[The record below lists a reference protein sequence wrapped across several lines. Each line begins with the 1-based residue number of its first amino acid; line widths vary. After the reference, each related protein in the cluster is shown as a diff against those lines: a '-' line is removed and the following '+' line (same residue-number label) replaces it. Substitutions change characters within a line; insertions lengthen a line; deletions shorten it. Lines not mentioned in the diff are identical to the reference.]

1 MSDIDIN
8 RVQQNIKELQDQNA
22 IDFQQWELLTQ
33 EIEKVKEDIEIRQR
47 NLNLLFKKINS
58 DIEKLKEKVNS
69 LS

>member
-22 IDFQQWELLTQ
+22 IDFQNYKLVAQ
-33 EIEKVKEDIEIRQR
+33 EIKAIKEDIEIRQR
-47 NLNLLFKKINS
+47 NINLLFKKINS
-58 DIEKLKEKVNS
+58 DIENLKEKVNS

>member
-1 MSDIDIN
+1 MSDIDNN

-22 IDFQQWELLTQ
+22 IDFQQWKRLGQ
-33 EIEKVKEDIEIRQR
+33 EIEKIKEDIEIRQR
-47 NLNLLFKKINS
+47 NLDLLFKKINS

>member
-8 RVQQNIKELQDQNA
+8 RVLQNIEELQDQNA
-22 IDFQQWELLTQ
+22 IDFQHWELLTH

-58 DIEKLKEKVNS
+58 DIEKLKEKVNN

>member
-8 RVQQNIKELQDQNA
+8 RVLQNIGELQDQNA
-22 IDFQQWELLTQ
+22 IDFQHWELLTQ